1 MELFLMLL
9 PDESKPNI
17 VPCSTTLSVTPNRC
31 QFFKYE
37 HISLRC
43 ATPANSNGWTV
54 RRNTSFS
61 TSEGCEVGMGI
72 QGESSCTIEDAFPS
86 DTGVYWCESGQ
97 GEYSNIINI
106 TVTAGAVILV
116 SPVLPVTEGDKV
128 TLCCSYKK
136 EQQDD
141 STSDL
146 STFYRNDVFIGNEPA
161 GKMILPAVSESDEGF
176 YKCKHPTKGESPQSW
191 LSVKGVLMNQRL
203 DLPVTAR
210 PPDVPPTR
218 PTPLMS
224 LPRLVCSGLLFIFYN
239 AIFIVCIYM
248 YRRWAR
254 ARASDHH
261 ALE

>member
-1 MELFLMLL
+1 MELFLML
-9 PDESKPNI
+9 S
-17 VPCSTTLSVTPNRC
+17 TLSVTPNRC

-72 QGESSCTIEDAFPS
+72 QDESSCTIEDAFPS

-191 LSVKGVLMNQRL
+191 LSVK
-203 DLPVTAR
+203 AR

-218 PTPLMS
+218 PTPPPMS